1 MSSAAKKTN
10 RLWAISGIF
19 FLVFF
24 LYVISSANQG
34 TLPFFIRRL
43 YLFTGGDKLGHFVLL
58 GIASFL
64 ANQLLHPRHF
74 LVFGKVF
81 FVGTLTVLVAI
92 TAEEISQ
99 IFIANRTFDL
109 IDLSCSYL
117 GIIGGDIFVRL
128 LKKKRDVGQIFIA
141 NRTFDLIDLSCSY
154 LGIIGGDIFVRLLK
168 KKRDVAL

>member
-1 MSSAAKKTN
+1 MTSAAKKSN
-10 RLWAISGIF
+10 RLWAIFGIL

-24 LYVISSANQG
+24 LYVIYSANQG

-43 YLFTGGDKLGHFVLL
+43 YMFPGGDKLGHFILL

-81 FVGTLTVLVAI
+81 FVGTLIVLVAI

-99 IFIANRTFDL
+99 ILIASRTFDL
-109 IDLSCSYL
+109 IDLSCSYF
-117 GIIGGDIFVRL
+117 GIIAGDIVVRL
-128 LKKKRDVGQIFIA
+128 LKRSRMQ
-141 NRTFDLIDLSCSY
+141 
-154 LGIIGGDIFVRLLK
+154 LL
-168 KKRDVAL
+168 